1 MQKVSIIG
9 SSVVVM
15 TIAMLFM
22 STGVD
27 RVRSQA
33 QAQEPKLIKIST
45 ARGIHHLSLWG
56 VAPFAAK
63 YGLKTEVIATN
74 TNAEMQRYAQTGE
87 VQIAALGYQS
97 PAIMAEQGVAT
108 VKVIAGHY
116 NGGQNLIM
124 GKGVKFESW
133 KDLEGKKIGVP
144 PGTYVG
150 VLFLLAA
157 KVNNVD
163 ISKVNIVNITPVGTV
178 ELQALKSGDLDG
190 LVMWSPVIDR
200 GVVDGYAVYPA
211 CCDIGSTAKFGAGNQ
226 ILGANTEFLKDRA
239 AVVNLLKAVV
249 EAKEFYAK
257 NPDKALEVIAQYA
270 GIDKAVLTEALK
282 RANWETR
289 VDVEIAKNVAKEGPT
304 FGFTK
309 ADMSGKVES
318 YFDLSY
324 LSEATGKSIDA
335 LRSFTR

>member
-1 MQKVSIIG
+1 MRKISIIG
-9 SSVVVM
+9 LSVA
-15 TIAMLFM
+15 IAATGMLLI
-22 STGVD
+22 SPGAD
-27 RVRSQA
+27 RAGSQA
-33 QAQEPKLIKIST
+33 QAQAPKLVKISA
-45 ARGIHHLSLWG
+45 ARGIHHLSVWG

-63 YGLKTEVIATN
+63 YGLQTEVIATN

-87 VQIAALGYQS
+87 VQIATLGYQT
-97 PAIMAEQGVAT
+97 PAIMAEQGVT
-108 VKVIAGHY
+108 TIKVIAGHY
-116 NGGQNLIM
+116 NAGQNLIM
-124 GKGVKFESW
+124 RKGVKFDSW

-157 KVNNVD
+157 KTNNVD

-226 ILGANTEFLKDRA
+226 ILGANVEFLKDRTA
-239 AVVNLLKAVV
+239 AVNLLKALI
-249 EAKEFYAK
+249 EAKEFYTK
-257 NPDKALEVIAQYA
+257 NPEKALEVITQYA

-289 VDVEIAKNVAKEGPT
+289 VDIEIAKNVAKEGPV
-304 FGFTK
+304 FGFTR
-309 ADMSGKVES
+309 ADMSGKVEP

-324 LSEATGKSIDA
+324 LSEATGKNVDQ
-335 LRSFTR
+335 LRRFTP

>member
-1 MQKVSIIG
+1 MKQVSIIG
-9 SSVVVM
+9 ASAAVVAITLVLM
-15 TIAMLFM
+15 PA
-22 STGVD
+22 GAD
-27 RVRSQA
+27 RAGWQARA
-33 QAQEPKLIKIST
+33 QAPKLIKIST

-63 YGLKTEVIATN
+63 YGLQTEVIATN

-97 PAIMAEQGVAT
+97 PAIMAEQNVTT

-116 NGGQNLIM
+116 NAGQNLIM
-124 GKGVKFESW
+124 RKGVKLDSW

-157 KVNNVD
+157 KTNNVD
-163 ISKVNIVNITPVGTV
+163 ISKLNIVNITPVGTV
-178 ELQALKSGDLDG
+178 ELQALRSGDLDG

-211 CCDIGSTAKFGAGNQ
+211 CCDIGSTEKYGAGNQ
-226 ILGANTEFLKDRA
+226 ILGANIEFLKDRTA
-239 AVVNLLKAVV
+239 AVNLLKALV
-249 EAKEFYAK
+249 EAKEFFAK
-257 NPDKALEVIAQYA
+257 NPDKALEVITQYA

-289 VDVEIAKNVAKEGPT
+289 VDIQIAKNVAKEGPT
-304 FGFTK
+304 FGFTR
-309 ADMSGKVES
+309 ADMSGKVDA

-324 LSEATGKSIDA
+324 LSEATGKTIDQ
-335 LRSFTR
+335 LSSFTR